1 MKLSNFDDK
10 IVRLEDIF
18 GNTYEGIAIYNN
30 EEYNYHEYGNNEE
43 SIVLDN
49 IMFFKSL
56 ILNVEE
62 IKDFSNKY
70 GYLEE
75 EVIEAGIDIIDEVL
89 DSEDNISIYRLL
101 LCIKDK
107 LDTFY
112 EKEELFKLLDRLIK
126 YNDNKKNIE
135 LAKEILNN

>member
-126 YNDNKKNIE
+126 YNDDKKNIE

>member
-10 IVRLEDIF
+10 IVKLEDIF

-30 EEYNYHEYGNNEE
+30 EEYNYHEYGKNEE

-56 ILNVEE
+56 ILNIEE
-62 IKDFSNKY
+62 IKDFSSKY

-126 YNDNKKNIE
+126 YNDDEKNIE